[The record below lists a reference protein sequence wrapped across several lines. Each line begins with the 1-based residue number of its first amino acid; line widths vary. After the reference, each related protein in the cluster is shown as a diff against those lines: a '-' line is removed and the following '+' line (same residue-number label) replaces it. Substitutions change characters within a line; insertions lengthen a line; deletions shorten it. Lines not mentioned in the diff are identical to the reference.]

1 MTFREKFHEE
11 FPKAK
16 ELNPALVWCPC
27 AFDYEEDWTCGP
39 EDIHSEEP
47 DCDKCWDRE
56 MPGRRQGLY
65 FNIDIEPI
73 VRSGVPKKRD
83 KEPIQD
89 NNMEPRDSNAKRAR
103 QYLERLSNLG
113 KDKDLDIVEVRSK
126 GLSGEEK
133 VILLDAM
140 HRALRRI
147 RHQRRK
153 GERQHYVLLYTR
165 LE

>member
-1 MTFREKFHEE
+1 MLGQGDAWTEAGIVFQYRYRTNSEKRCSE
-11 FPKAK
+11 K
-16 ELNPALVWCPC
+16 E
-27 AFDYEEDWTCGP
+27 
-39 EDIHSEEP
+39 
-47 DCDKCWDRE
+47 
-56 MPGRRQGLY
+56 
-65 FNIDIEPI
+65 
-73 VRSGVPKKRD
+73 RD